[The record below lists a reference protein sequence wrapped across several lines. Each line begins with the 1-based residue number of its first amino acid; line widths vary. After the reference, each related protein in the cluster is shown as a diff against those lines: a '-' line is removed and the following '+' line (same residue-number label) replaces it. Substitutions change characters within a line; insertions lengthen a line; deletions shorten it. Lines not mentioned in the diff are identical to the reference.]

1 LRPLI
6 CLLYLS
12 VLGAKVVLPG
22 EASHGTAEF
31 YTMRDRI
38 TRELIEH
45 KGFNFIAVEADWP
58 ERFYAAIAEEGV
70 PDTSPFGL

>member
-1 LRPLI
+1 
-6 CLLYLS
+6 
-12 VLGAKVVLPG
+12 
-22 EASHGTAEF
+22 
-31 YTMRDRI
+31 MRDRI